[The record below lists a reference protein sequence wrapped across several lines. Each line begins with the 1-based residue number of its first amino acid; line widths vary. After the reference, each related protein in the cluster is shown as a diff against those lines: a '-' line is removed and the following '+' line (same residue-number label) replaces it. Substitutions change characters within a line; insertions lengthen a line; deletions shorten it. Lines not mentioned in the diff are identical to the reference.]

1 MMPLGETGFSHRTS
15 TDVLEMWEPVTFSGS
30 LGTAAGK
37 VEVRFDKIIFST
49 DGNVLDELLIND

>member
-30 LGTAAGK
+30 LGTVAGK
-37 VEVRFDKIIFST
+37 VQVRLDKIIIST
-49 DGNVLDELLIND
+49 NGNVLIELLS

>member
-1 MMPLGETGFSHRTS
+1 MMPLGETGFSHRTR

-37 VEVRFDKIIFST
+37 VRLDKIIIST
-49 DGNVLDELLIND
+49 NGNVLIELLS